1 MDHLDLRDHLAS
13 LAAHEPPTRP
23 AHEHLAAGRRALRRR
38 RVAELGAVT
47 AVLAVLAGGW
57 AVVGD
62 DGSSRAT
69 EPPATAPSG
78 VPSEVPSEVPSA
90 SPVEVPPH
98 SAWVRRVQGRVVL
111 AEGVVEVER
120 MPAGEAGVGLE
131 LRAGD
136 ETRWYLVGR
145 DGSTTSAPAFV
156 AFDNLVDWVADQA
169 FIGGPISRN
178 ALVQL
183 GPDGTLVPG
192 RPGVEVIEQVASPD
206 LPDSYDVDPATGERL
221 VTAAA
226 LVEVDGERTWLLARD
241 PAATD
246 VITIPLA
253 RASTMADFLA
263 FARERYAE
271 GPGGGSEGLL

>member
-1 MDHLDLRDHLAS
+1 MDHLDLSEQLER

-23 AHEHLAAGRRALRRR
+23 AHEQLAAGRRALRRR

-69 EPPATAPSG
+69 EPPATAPSLPTSPAAPRGPWARWRGGEVVVAPG
-78 VPSEVPSEVPSA
+78 VT
-90 SPVEVPPH
+90 
-98 SAWVRRVQGRVVL
+98 
-111 AEGVVEVER
+111 EVER
-120 MPAGEAGVGLE
+120 LDAGPEGVGLE
-131 LRAGD
+131 LRVG
-136 ETRWYLVGR
+136 EEVRWYLVGPGR
-145 DGSTTSAPAFV
+145 SSSFDAYV
-156 AFDNLVDWVADQA
+156 AFDSLAEWVADQA
-169 FIGGPISRN
+169 FIGGPVSRN

-183 GPDGTLVPG
+183 GADGTLSPG
-192 RPGVEVIEQVASPD
+192 RPGVEVVEQVASPD
-206 LPDSYDVDPATGERL
+206 LPDSYDTVPETGEQL

-226 LVEVDGERTWLLARD
+226 LVEVDGERQWLLARD

-246 VITIPLA
+246 VITVPLA

-263 FARERYAE
+263 FARDRYAD
-271 GPGGGSEGLL
+271 GPGGGSEGVL

>member
-1 MDHLDLRDHLAS
+1 MDHLDLRDHLER

-69 EPPATAPSG
+69 EPPAAPPTTTVTSPTPPPEGEWAQWQDGAVRLADG
-78 VPSEVPSEVPSA
+78 VEELDRLDA
-90 SPVEVPPH
+90 
-98 SAWVRRVQGRVVL
+98 GRD
-111 AEGVVEVER
+111 
-120 MPAGEAGVGLE
+120 GVGLE
-131 LRAGD
+131 LRVGD
-136 ETRWYLVGR
+136 EVRWYLVDR
-145 DGSTTSAPAFV
+145 RSTTSFDAYV
-156 AFDNLVDWVADQA
+156 AFDSLADWVGDQT
-169 FIGGPISRN
+169 FPSGPASRA

-183 GPDGTLVPG
+183 APDGSLTPG

-206 LPDSYDVDPATGERL
+206 LPDSYDTDPETGEQL

-226 LVEVDGERTWLLARD
+226 LVEVDGERRWLLARD

-253 RASTMADFLA
+253 RASTLEDFLT
-263 FARERYAE
+263 FARERYAD

>member
-13 LAAHEPPTRP
+13 LAEREPPTRP

-69 EPPATAPSG
+69 EPPASAPTAS
-78 VPSEVPSEVPSA
+78 PSA
-90 SPVEVPPH
+90 AAAPDP
-98 SAWVRRVQGRVVL
+98 ATWVSRVDGRIVL
-111 AEGVVEVER
+111 AEGVEELGRLRVG
-120 MPAGEAGVGLE
+120 ADGTGLE

-136 ETRWYLVGR
+136 EVRWFLVDRRG
-145 DGSTTSAPAFV
+145 GSTSATAYV
-156 AFDNLVDWVADQA
+156 AFDSLADWVSDQT
-169 FIGGPISRN
+169 FIGGPISRA

-183 GPDGTLVPG
+183 GADGTLTPG

-206 LPDSYDVDPATGERL
+206 LPDSYDVDPATGAQL

-253 RASTMADFLA
+253 RASTLEDLLA

-271 GPGGGSEGLL
+271 GPDGGSEGLL